1 LFRVFH
7 QPTYLRRGWHYSR
20 NEPDTVSY
28 RASSVTNQSPMSAL
42 IELRLELGQ
51 DQVQPLIARD
61 HHNLYVLG
69 KPVEQDVLGDF
80 RRK

>member
-1 LFRVFH
+1 
-7 QPTYLRRGWHYSR
+7 
-20 NEPDTVSY
+20 
-28 RASSVTNQSPMSAL
+28 MSAL